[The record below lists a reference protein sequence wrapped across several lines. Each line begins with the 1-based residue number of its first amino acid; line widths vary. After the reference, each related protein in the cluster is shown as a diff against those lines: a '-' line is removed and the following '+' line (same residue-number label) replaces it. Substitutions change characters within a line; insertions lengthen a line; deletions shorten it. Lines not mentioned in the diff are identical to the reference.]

1 MDPVIMQQST
11 HLPVEFTP
19 VVVVMA
25 EPVTVQQ
32 STHLPAESQST
43 PVVMAMAEPVTLQ
56 QSTHLPAECTPVV
69 VAVSLGIFLASYD
82 HIFHADHAVA
92 HHYSI
97 GGFAG
102 Q

>member
-1 MDPVIMQQST
+1 VFKLLQLSEPVMDPVIMQQST
-11 HLPVEFTP
+11 HLPAESTP
-19 VVVVMA
+19 VVV
-25 EPVTVQQ
+25 
-32 STHLPAESQST
+32 
-43 PVVMAMAEPVTLQ
+43 AMAEPVPVQ